1 MCMSLTYKFVLDKR
15 RIKPNNVYPVKL
27 RVYYTGGFKEKS
39 LDIDL
44 NEKDWDNEAQSILK
58 SDPNYKANS
67 YKLSSVKSKLDR
79 RLLLATDEEIVL
91 SAEEL
96 LAVLEKKV
104 VKTSNI
110 SFNEFANSL
119 INDMIKAGKAGNA
132 LAYTDAVNSLVSFTG
147 NKQMRFENINY
158 TLLEKYNTAK
168 LAQGLKVNSIA
179 AYLRSIRAIYNK
191 AIKAE
196 IVTADKYP
204 FSKFSIEKE
213 DTPSRKLTIEELKR
227 IMHAQL
233 REESSAWHYRNYF
246 LLSFT
251 LIGMNFADL
260 FTLTKA
266 NIVDGNI
273 SYQRHKT
280 GRLYNFSIHP
290 YAKELMEYYSTRH
303 SKNKHNFLLPELQ
316 LGLDAL
322 AERKRIKQICKNC
335 SKHMKNIAKSLGIT
349 KPISTYYA
357 RYSWAN
363 IAKELGYS
371 NDLIAEALGHEYGN
385 NVTNIY
391 LDNYDNKTISEANS
405 KVVATVLNK
414 TEGL

>member
-1 MCMSLTYKFVLDKR
+1 MSLTYKFILDKR
-15 RIKPNNVYPVKL
+15 RIKLNNVYPIKL
-27 RVYYTGGFKEKS
+27 RVYYNGGFKEKS

-44 NEKDWDNEAQSILK
+44 NEKDWDDEAQSILR
-58 SDPNYKANS
+58 SDPNYNANS
-67 YKLSSVKSKLDR
+67 YKLSSAKSKLDR
-79 RLLLATDEEIVL
+79 RLLLAVDEEIAL

-96 LAVLEKKV
+96 LGALEKKV
-104 VKTSNI
+104 IKRSNI
-110 SFNEFANSL
+110 SFNDFAASL

-147 NKQMRFENINY
+147 NREMRFEDINY
-158 TLLEKYNTAK
+158 NLLDRYNTTK
-168 LAQGLKVNSIA
+168 LAHGLKINSIA

-196 IVTADKYP
+196 VVTADKYP

-213 DTPSRKLTIEELKR
+213 DTPSRKLTIEELKL
-227 IMHAQL
+227 IVQKQL
-233 REESSAWHYRNYF
+233 KKESAAWHYRNYF

-260 FTLTKA
+260 FTLTRE

-290 YAKELMEYYSTRH
+290 YAKELIEYYGVQH
-303 SKNKHNFLLPELQ
+303 SKNKHQFLLPELHF
-316 LGLDAL
+316 GLDPL
-322 AERKRIKQICKNC
+322 AERRRIKQICKNC
-335 SKHMKNIAKSLGIT
+335 SKHMKSIAKSLGIT
-349 KPISTYYA
+349 KPVSTYYA
-357 RYSWAN
+357 RYTWAN
-363 IAKELGYS
+363 IAKEQGYS

-391 LDNYDNKTISEANS
+391 LDNYDNKTISEANH
-405 KVVATVLNK
+405 KVIAAVLK
-414 TEGL
+414 

>member
-1 MCMSLTYKFVLDKR
+1 MCISLTYKFVLDKR

-147 NKQMRFENINY
+147 NNQMRLEDINY
-158 TLLEKYNTAK
+158 TLLERYNTAK

-179 AYLRSIRAIYNK
+179 AYLRSIRL
-191 AIKAE
+191 
-196 IVTADKYP
+196 
-204 FSKFSIEKE
+204 SII
-213 DTPSRKLTIEELKR
+213 RLLRLK
-227 IMHAQL
+227 
-233 REESSAWHYRNYF
+233 
-246 LLSFT
+246 
-251 LIGMNFADL
+251 
-260 FTLTKA
+260 
-266 NIVDGNI
+266 
-273 SYQRHKT
+273 
-280 GRLYNFSIHP
+280 
-290 YAKELMEYYSTRH
+290 
-303 SKNKHNFLLPELQ
+303 
-316 LGLDAL
+316 
-322 AERKRIKQICKNC
+322 
-335 SKHMKNIAKSLGIT
+335 
-349 KPISTYYA
+349 
-357 RYSWAN
+357 
-363 IAKELGYS
+363 
-371 NDLIAEALGHEYGN
+371 
-385 NVTNIY
+385 
-391 LDNYDNKTISEANS
+391 
-405 KVVATVLNK
+405 
-414 TEGL
+414 